1 MLPVV
6 PTPRMEGTVELVD
19 GRRVGYAEYGPPHG
33 RPILWFHGTPGARR
47 QVPPVAR
54 RAAYEL
60 NVRIIS
66 VERPGVGAS
75 TRHLHRSILAY
86 ADDIDDFTTRLG
98 IEEFGIIGL
107 SGGGP
112 YALGCAYALG
122 EHVVAVAVLGGVAPT
137 CGPDAPGGGVV
148 GLTKPFHIP
157 LRALRDPLGWSLWA
171 TTRVLRPVAS
181 PGFDVYMHLSPEG
194 DQRVFARP
202 EMKAMFID
210 DLVGGARR
218 HFAAFVYDLVLFGRP
233 WGFSVRDIR
242 VPVRFWHGDADH
254 IVPLA
259 HGQHLASL
267 VPGAT
272 LRVREGESHLGSLD
286 AAEEILTELLVLWP
300 GADAEA
306 TPIHRD
312 AR

>member
-1 MLPVV
+1 ML
-6 PTPRMEGTVELVD
+6 TAPRLEGTVQLVD

-33 RPILWFHGTPGARR
+33 RPVLWFHGSPGARR
-47 QVPPVAR
+47 QVPPAAR
-54 RAAYEL
+54 RAAYEM
-60 NVRIIS
+60 NVRIVS

-75 TRHLHRSILAY
+75 TPHLHHSILSY
-86 ADDIDDFTTRLG
+86 ADDIEDFTTRLG
-98 IEEFGIIGL
+98 IEKFGIIAL

-112 YALGCAYALG
+112 YALACAYRLPD
-122 EHVVAVAVLGGVAPT
+122 AVIGAAVLGCVAPT
-137 CGPDAPGGGVV
+137 SGSDAPGGGVV

-157 LRALRDPLGWSLWA
+157 LRVLREPLGWSLWA
-171 TTRVLRPVAS
+171 LTHTLKPVAH
-181 PGFDVYMHLSPEG
+181 PAFDAYALVSPEG
-194 DQRVFARP
+194 DRRVLARP
-202 EMKAMFID
+202 DMRAMFID

-254 IVPLA
+254 IVPFS

-272 LRVREGESHLGSLD
+272 LRARAGESHLGNLE

-300 GADAEA
+300 GVEADASLPRREA
-306 TPIHRD
+306 R
-312 AR
+312 